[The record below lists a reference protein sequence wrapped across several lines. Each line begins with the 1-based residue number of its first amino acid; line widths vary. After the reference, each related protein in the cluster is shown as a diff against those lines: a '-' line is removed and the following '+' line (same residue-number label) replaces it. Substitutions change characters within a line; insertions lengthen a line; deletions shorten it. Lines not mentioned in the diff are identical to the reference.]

1 MEILRDSYN
10 GELEIRVHP
19 MDIIDML
26 DRQGDRKPHTYEFVK
41 SCVEVLEDNDAVL
54 EMIAD
59 GFDLPDDLGR
69 IIDVFTKKH
78 SLKKED
84 WIKAIEQF
92 KF

>member
-10 GELEIRVHP
+10 GELEIRIHP
-19 MDIIDML
+19 SDIIDML
-26 DRQGDRKPHTYEFVK
+26 DRQSDRKPHKYDFVK
-41 SCVEVLEDNDAVL
+41 SCVVSLEDNDAVL

-69 IIDVFTKKH
+69 IIEVFNKKN

-84 WIKAIEQF
+84 WINAIEQF